1 MAMRNQ
7 GLLGQYA
14 GIVTRGVALIID
26 IMIVIIIPLLI
37 SAAVMLPAN
46 FFLDLNQQTCAAQV
60 TSRGLFSDWTFLNTS
75 LCAVIQWVPL
85 WASLLTG
92 PIYFTFLVTAGG
104 QTVGKYIM
112 GVRIVRLDGRPLT
125 YRDSIV
131 RWIGYIVSL
140 LPLGAGFLWV
150 VFDDRRRTFHDK
162 IAGTCVIYSWRAQ
175 QNEYVL
181 DRIKRYFRKR
191 TTAADKL
198 AVARA
203 ISIPA
208 NDLVTLSV
216 PTYANLREIFRIV
229 QSGQQSGQF
238 NVIGMLRYV
247 KTADGHMSRI
257 SDSDMETDSAVR
269 QYVADAPDFSQE
281 HVEMIKAG
289 VPNDH
294 FALAII
300 ALDKDVDVL
309 ISLVSHR
316 TSAIIRRY
324 DLGQM
329 DAHLAALDSD
339 GRSILANAGNGAS
352 PAPVQ
357 PRMAPPS
364 PSAVEPAA
372 PAPYQEAPA
381 ITILPE
387 DVAVLTAEVERL
399 RVAQLGLEEKLQA
412 RTDELLAIEARIQ
425 VAEETPDDFSR
436 ISGIGK
442 VFAQRLYA
450 ANLRTFR
457 SLAEAAPEELAA
469 IVKAQKPLQ
478 PDFAGWIAQAKGLAE
493 AEKG

>member
-26 IMIVIIIPLLI
+26 ILIVIIIPLLI

-60 TSRGLFSDWTFLNTS
+60 VNSGFMSDWGFLNS
-75 LCAVIQWVPL
+75 ALCAVIQWVPL

-112 GVRIVRLDGRPLT
+112 GIRIVRLDAQPLT

-150 VFDDRRRTFHDK
+150 VFDDRRRAFHDRL
-162 IAGTCVIYSWRAQ
+162 AGTCVVYSWNAV
-175 QNEYVL
+175 QNEYLL
-181 DRIKRYFRKR
+181 DRINRFFRRR
-191 TTAADKL
+191 TIDEERL
-198 AVARA
+198 AVIRA
-203 ISIPA
+203 LSTPA
-208 NDLVTLSV
+208 NDLVTLAV
-216 PTYANLREIFRIV
+216 PTYTNLRTIFRVV

-238 NVIGMLRYV
+238 QVLGMLRYA
-247 KTADGHMSRI
+247 KNADGQISRI
-257 SDSDMETDSAVR
+257 NDADLDIDPATY
-269 QYVADAPDFSQE
+269 QYLVDTTDFSAE

-294 FALAII
+294 FALAVV
-300 ALDKDVDVL
+300 ALDRDIDVL
-309 ISLVSHR
+309 VKVVSQR
-316 TSAIIRRY
+316 TSALIRRY

-329 DAHLAALDSD
+329 PVLHPAQEREGESGAGAA
-339 GRSILANAGNGAS
+339 AVNGAI
-352 PAPVQ
+352 PAAAQRQATMPL
-357 PRMAPPS
+357 APE
-364 PSAVEPAA
+364 AEPAA
-372 PAPYQEAPA
+372 STAPPV
-381 ITILPE
+381 
-387 DVAVLTAEVERL
+387 DVAILMAEVEQL

-412 RTDELLAIEARIQ
+412 RNDELLAIEARIQ
-425 VAEETPDDFSR
+425 VADELPDDFSR

-450 ANLRTFR
+450 ADLRTFR
-457 SLAEAAPEELAA
+457 SLAEATPEELATV
-469 IVKAQKPLQ
+469 IKAQKPLQ
-478 PDFAGWIAQAKGLAE
+478 PDFAGWIAQARWLAGMGYE
-493 AEKG
+493 